1 MRKIHPFLLII
12 IMFLIGCM
20 DNNNINKNIHKVTN
34 QYVLEV
40 CGEEKINN
48 PDYKIISSSLS
59 KLLNESCKDN
69 SFLIISHLNNESTYV
84 QIAYSVE
91 MNDFVVEYQDGSIDK
106 HFQSTRNLNSAEVL
120 NLLVEYCLSSKQW
133 DQNILWQR
141 IKV

>member
-1 MRKIHPFLLII
+1 
-12 IMFLIGCM
+12 M
-20 DNNNINKNIHKVTN
+20 DRNSNKNNQEKNTS
-34 QYVLEV
+34 QYVMEV

-48 PDYKIISSSLS
+48 PNYKNISTSLT
-59 KLLNESCKDN
+59 KVLDGSCKDD
-69 SFLIISHLNNESTYV
+69 SFLIISHFKDENTYV

-120 NLLVEYCLSSKQW
+120 NILVEYSLSSKQW

>member
-1 MRKIHPFLLII
+1 MKKKYPHLLLII
-12 IMFLIGCM
+12 IFLTGCM
-20 DNNNINKNIHKVTN
+20 DRNSNKNNQEKNTS
-34 QYVLEV
+34 QYVMEV

-48 PDYKIISSSLS
+48 PNYKNISTSLT
-59 KLLNESCKDN
+59 KVLDGSCKDD
-69 SFLIISHLNNESTYV
+69 SFLIISHFKDENTYV

-120 NLLVEYCLSSKQW
+120 NILVEYSLSSKQW

>member
-1 MRKIHPFLLII
+1 MKNIYLFLITIL
-12 IMFLIGCM
+12 LIGCFN
-20 DNNNINKNIHKVTN
+20 DNGNIGAKKNID
-34 QYVLEV
+34 QYVMEV

-48 PDYKIISSSLS
+48 PNYKNISSSLS
-59 KLLNESCKDN
+59 KLLNGSCKDN
-69 SFLIISHLNNESTYV
+69 PFLIISHFKDENTYV

-91 MNDFVVEYQDGSIDK
+91 MNDFVIEYQDGSIDK

-120 NLLVEYCLSSKQW
+120 NVLVEYSLSSKQW

>member
-1 MRKIHPFLLII
+1 MKKIYPHLLLII
-12 IMFLIGCM
+12 IFLTGCM
-20 DNNNINKNIHKVTN
+20 DRNSNKNSQEKN
-34 QYVLEV
+34 APQYVMEV
-40 CGEEKINN
+40 CGEGKINN
-48 PDYKIISSSLS
+48 PNYKNISNSLT
-59 KLLNESCKDN
+59 KVLDGSCKDD
-69 SFLIISHLNNESTYV
+69 SFLIISHFKDENTYV

-120 NLLVEYCLSSKQW
+120 NILVEYSLSSKQW